1 MFAVN
6 GRVELGQIEVCTII
20 LPSHWVEY
28 SSCVAQ
34 RVTVKAVPPNY
45 AQ

>member
-1 MFAVN
+1 MIAVN
-6 GRVELGQIEVCTII
+6 GRFELGQIEVCTII
-20 LPSHWVEY
+20 LPSHRFDY

-34 RVTVKAVPPNY
+34 RVPPNY